1 MNAENRR
8 WPSPSVTGIAVRFCA
23 PCVPTW
29 RRIIVSVAQ
38 ADEVIIALPGDK
50 CKMSIY
56 EKLAISWRSALPFRD
71 SADRMRGVTVR
82 FARDSSGRA
91 P

>member
-1 MNAENRR
+1 MNAVNRR
-8 WPSPSVTGIAVRFCA
+8 WLSPSVKGIAVRFCA

-50 CKMSIY
+50 SKMSIY
-56 EKLAISWRSALPFRD
+56 EKIAIFSRSDWPFQD
-71 SADRMRGVTVR
+71 SADRMLGVTVR
-82 FARDSSGRA
+82 FARGSSGRA

>member
-1 MNAENRR
+1 M
-8 WPSPSVTGIAVRFCA
+8 
-23 PCVPTW
+23 
-29 RRIIVSVAQ
+29 SVAQ

-50 CKMSIY
+50 SKMSIY
-56 EKLAISWRSALPFRD
+56 EKIAISWRSAQPFRC
-71 SADRMRGVTVR
+71 SADLMLLVTVR

>member
-1 MNAENRR
+1 MNEVNRR
-8 WPSPSVTGIAVRFCA
+8 WLSPSVKGIAVRFCA

-56 EKLAISWRSALPFRD
+56 EKIAIFWCSVQPFLLMFCD
-71 SADRMRGVTVR
+71 IDHNKTLVPIFGT
-82 FARDSSGRA
+82 
-91 P
+91 

>member
-1 MNAENRR
+1 MNAVNRR
-8 WPSPSVTGIAVRFCA
+8 WLSPSVKGIAVRFCA

-38 ADEVIIALPGDK
+38 ADEVIIARHGDK

-56 EKLAISWRSALPFRD
+56 EKNPSGEGFDFNWRLYVL
-71 SADRMRGVTVR
+71 RGI
-82 FARDSSGRA
+82 
-91 P
+91 

>member
-8 WPSPSVTGIAVRFCA
+8 WLSPSVTGIALRFCA

-29 RRIIVSVAQ
+29 RRKNVSVAQ
-38 ADEVIIALPGDK
+38 ADEVIIALPGEK
-50 CKMSIY
+50 SKMSIY
-56 EKLAISWRSALPFRD
+56 EKIAIFWRSAQPFQGTED
-71 SADRMRGVTVR
+71 LMRGVVGCS
-82 FARDSSGRA
+82 ARGNSELA